1 MKQEQQQQAQHLYF
15 QTDLSKAEIAAMLGV
30 SRGTLQNWAN
40 DNNWDRIKI
49 NRDHIPMQLAENCY
63 HIIAHLQE
71 SILSEA
77 RAEKPVTPEEV
88 NMMYKLTTTVH
99 KLRSRNTLNESLELN
114 AHFMDFV
121 SEQAPQFIEI
131 VKPLVDAFLVSRA
144 KSQSSAPAAASM
156 AAAKQ
161 ASHTHSPVAPEKVQP
176 KPLSE
181 TGITEALLDLE
192 DFKAWSEDP
201 STGPRNFTPAKIEE
215 AVGYM
220 VQDGLAEVKAAGP
233 AGSKAFY
240 AAAEQYLKNKL
251 AAYRVQETANPAA
264 GSQKPKPILKNQ
276 GMNRAQRRH
285 LARTKTA
292 A

>member
-40 DNNWDRIKI
+40 DNNWDRIKL

-63 HIIAHLQE
+63 HIIANLQE

-88 NMMYKLTTTVH
+88 NMLYKLTTTVH

-121 SEQAPQFIEI
+121 SEQAPQFIDI
-131 VKPLVDAFLVSRA
+131 VKPLVDAFLLSRA
-144 KSQSSAPAAASM
+144 KGQSPAQPASM
-156 AAAKQ
+156 AAVKQ
-161 ASHTHSPVAPEKVQP
+161 PNHMHSPVAPEKAEP
-176 KPLSE
+176 RPLSE
-181 TGITEALLDLE
+181 TDITEALLDLE

-264 GSQKPKPILKNQ
+264 GLQKPKPILKNQ